1 MICYT
6 VRSLVGCSNVRTVT
20 FDALVRLPVARDYE
34 AAFRKA
40 TGVSL
45 MIVPPDGRRRGAVGG
60 GENPFCALVSQTPK
74 GCRACENPFC
84 ALVSR
89 TPKGCRACAE
99 IESVTLQRSVLKQV
113 PQQVYCYAGLT
124 IMAVPVLIGGQ
135 HVATLLSGQV
145 LRREPTQRDFAM
157 VAKMLG
163 DGLSVGAEKK
173 ARQAYFA
180 TPVVTAKRFQAIVE
194 LLTVFAQQLAESATR
209 HIIALSSDEP
219 RPVALAKEF
228 VQAHA
233 EEELTLAQVAQ
244 CAHVSGYYFCKLF
257 KKTTGMTLTEYIA
270 RVRIEKAK
278 TLLLDPLVRVSEVV
292 YAAGFGSIPQFNSLF
307 KRYVGMAPGQYRSTV
322 RTDLSR

>member
-1 MICYT
+1 
-6 VRSLVGCSNVRTVT
+6 VKTVT
-20 FDALVRLPVARDYE
+20 FDDLVRLPVARDYE

-45 MIVPPDGRRRGAVGG
+45 MIVPADGTRQRGPFGG
-60 GENPFCALVSQTPK
+60 GQNPFCALVSQTPE
-74 GCRACENPFC
+74 GCKACVE
-84 ALVSR
+84 
-89 TPKGCRACAE
+89 T
-99 IESVTLQRSVLKQV
+99 ESVALQRAALKQT
-113 PQQVYCYAGLT
+113 PQQIYCYAGLT
-124 IMAVPVLIGGQ
+124 VVAVPVLIGGQ

-163 DGLSVGAEKK
+163 DGLSAEAEKK

-180 TPVVTAKRFQAIVE
+180 TPVVTAERFQAIVE

-209 HIIALSSDEP
+209 HVMAWSSDEP

-244 CAHVSGYYFCKLF
+244 RAHVSGYYFCKLF

-278 TLLLDPLVRVSEVV
+278 TMLLDPLARISEIG
-292 YAAGFGSIPQFNSLF
+292 YAAGFGSIPQFNNLF
-307 KRYVGMAPGQYRSTV
+307 KRYVGMAPSQYRSGA
-322 RTDLSR
+322 RTELSR

>member
-20 FDALVRLPVARDYE
+20 FDDLVRLPVARDYE

-74 GCRACENPFC
+74 GCRAC
-84 ALVSR
+84 
-89 TPKGCRACAE
+89 AE
-99 IESVTLQRSVLKQV
+99 IESVTLQRAVLKQV

-180 TPVVTAKRFQAIVE
+180 TPVVTAKGFQAIVE

-233 EEELTLAQVAQ
+233 DEELTLAQVAQ

-307 KRYVGMAPGQYRSTV
+307 RRYVGMAPGQYRSTV

>member
-6 VRSLVGCSNVRTVT
+6 VRGLVGCGNVRTVS
-20 FDALVRLPVARDYE
+20 FNDLVRLPVARDYE

-45 MIVPPDGRRRGAVGG
+45 MIVPPDGQRRGAVGG
-60 GENPFCALVSQTPK
+60 GQNPFCALVSQTP
-74 GCRACENPFC
+74 E
-84 ALVSR
+84 
-89 TPKGCRACAE
+89 GCRACAE
-99 IESVTLQRSVLKQV
+99 TESVTLQRAVLKQV
-113 PQQVYCYAGLT
+113 SQQVCYAGLT

-163 DGLSVGAEKK
+163 DGLSVGTEKK

-180 TPVVTAKRFQAIVE
+180 TPIVTAKRFQAIVE